1 MNVSV
6 KREQKECISSAE
18 CEKGRMKFN
27 KHTIIIAEAGVNHNG
42 SIEMAKQLVLK
53 AKEAGVDYI
62 KFQTFKAS
70 KLVTKSAK
78 QAEYQQ
84 KNIGNGEDCQYQML
98 KKLELS
104 PEEHQ
109 ILIDYCKELG
119 IKFFS
124 TAFDFDSIAY
134 LHSLNLGLWK
144 IPSGEVTNYPF
155 LKRIA
160 AYNEST
166 ILSTGM
172 CDMQD
177 VRNAVDALYKNG
189 LSKEN
194 LILLHCNT
202 EYPTPFEDVNLKAMD
217 ALRNEFGVEVGYS
230 DHTKGIEVP
239 IAAVALGA
247 TVIEKHFTLDRNMEG
262 PDHKAS
268 LEPDELKAMVA
279 AIRNIEKAV
288 GGDGTKHVSESE
300 KKNIAIARK
309 SIVAACDIK
318 AGEVFTEQNL
328 TVKRPGNGTSP
339 MRWEEIIGLKAKRDF
354 SEDELIEI

>member
-1 MNVSV
+1 MN
-6 KREQKECISSAE
+6 
-18 CEKGRMKFN
+18 
-27 KHTIIIAEAGVNHNG
+27 HTIIIAEAGVNHNG
-42 SIEMAKQLVLK
+42 SIELAKQLVDK
-53 AKEAGVDYI
+53 AVEAGVDYI

-70 KLVTKSAK
+70 KLVTKTAK
-78 QAEYQQ
+78 KAEYQQ
-84 KNIGNGEDCQYQML
+84 KNIGGSDDNQYMML

-104 PEEHQ
+104 EEAHNV
-109 ILIDYCKELG
+109 LIDYCQKKG

-124 TAFDFDSIAY
+124 TAFDLESIDY
-134 LHSLNLGLWK
+134 LHSLGLNLWK

-155 LKRIA
+155 LKNIA
-160 AYNEST
+160 SYNEKT

-172 CDMQD
+172 CDMVD
-177 VRNAVDALYKNG
+177 VRAAVDALYKNG

-202 EYPTPFEDVNLKAMD
+202 EYPSPFEDVNLKAMD

-268 LEPDELKAMVA
+268 LEPDELKAMVS

-288 GGDGTKHVSESE
+288 GGDGTKHVSDSE
-300 KKNIAIARK
+300 RKNIAIARK
-309 SIVAACDIK
+309 SIVAAKDIK
-318 AGEVFTEQNL
+318 KGELLTEENL
-328 TVKRPGNGTSP
+328 TVKRPGTGISP
-339 MRWEEIIGLKAKRDF
+339 MRWEEVVGTIAIKDF
-354 SEDELIEI
+354 SEEDLIEM

>member
-1 MNVSV
+1 M
-6 KREQKECISSAE
+6 
-18 CEKGRMKFN
+18 

-42 SIEMAKQLVLK
+42 SLELAKQLVDK
-53 AKEAGVDYI
+53 AVEAGVDII
-62 KFQTFKAS
+62 KFQTFKS
-70 KLVTKSAK
+70 EKLVSKSAR
-78 QAEYQQ
+78 QAEYQK
-84 KNIGNGEDCQYQML
+84 KNIGTKSDDSQLSML

-104 PEEHQ
+104 EQDHKE
-109 ILIDYCKELG
+109 LMTYCKQKG

-124 TAFDFDSIAY
+124 TAFDMDSIEY

-160 AYNEST
+160 SYNERT

-172 CDMQD
+172 CDLQD
-177 VRNAVDALYKNG
+177 VRAAVDALYNNG

-194 LILLHCNT
+194 LTLLHCNT

-217 ALRNEFGVEVGYS
+217 ALRKEFGVEVGYS
-230 DHTKGIEVP
+230 DHTNGIEVP

-247 TVIEKHFTLDRNMEG
+247 SVIEKHFTLDRNMEG

-268 LEPDELKAMVA
+268 MEPDELKAMVS
-279 AIRNIEKAV
+279 AIRNIEKAI

-300 KKNIAIARK
+300 RKNITIARK
-309 SIVAACDIK
+309 SIVAACDIT
-318 AGEVFTEQNL
+318 AGEIFTEENL
-328 TVKRPGNGTSP
+328 TVKRPGTGISP
-339 MRWEEIIGLKAKRDF
+339 MRWEEIIGTKAIRDF
-354 SEDELIEI
+354 AEEEIIEV

>member
-1 MNVSV
+1 MS
-6 KREQKECISSAE
+6 K
-18 CEKGRMKFN
+18 
-27 KHTIIIAEAGVNHNG
+27 TLIIAEAGVNHNG
-42 SIEMAKQLVLK
+42 SIELAKKLVEK

-70 KLVTKSAK
+70 KLVTKAAK
-78 QAEYQQ
+78 QAEYQK
-84 KNIGNGEDCQYQML
+84 KNIGKEGDSQYQML

-119 IKFFS
+119 VKFFS
-124 TAFDFDSIAY
+124 TAFDFDSIDY

-160 AYNEST
+160 AFNEST

-172 CDMQD
+172 CDMVD
-177 VRNAVDALYKNG
+177 VRAAVDALYKNG

-194 LILLHCNT
+194 LIVLHCNT
-202 EYPTPFEDVNLKAMD
+202 EYPTPFEDVNLKAMN
-217 ALRNEFGVEVGYS
+217 ALRKEFGVEVGYS

-247 TVIEKHFTLDRNMEG
+247 SVIEKHFTLDRTLPG

-268 LEPDELKAMVA
+268 LEPDELKAMVS

-288 GGDGTKHVSESE
+288 SGDGTKHVSESE
-300 KKNIAIARK
+300 QKNIAIARK
-309 SIVAACDIK
+309 SIVAACDINV
-318 AGEVFTEQNL
+318 GESFTEENL
-328 TVKRPGNGTSP
+328 TVKRPGSGISP
-339 MRWEEIIGLKAKRDF
+339 MRWEEVLGQKAKRDF
-354 SEDELIEI
+354 NEDELIEL

>member
-1 MNVSV
+1 MTN
-6 KREQKECISSAE
+6 
-18 CEKGRMKFN
+18 
-27 KHTIIIAEAGVNHNG
+27 HTIIIAEAGVNHNG
-42 SIEMAKQLVLK
+42 SIELAKKLVEK
-53 AKEAGVDYI
+53 AKEAGADYI
-62 KFQTFKAS
+62 KFQTFNAS
-70 KLVTKSAK
+70 KLVTKAAK

-84 KNIGNGEDCQYQML
+84 KNIGKEGDSQYLML
-98 KKLELS
+98 KKLEFS
-104 PEEHQ
+104 PSQYNELVE
-109 ILIDYCKELG
+109 YCNLRG

-124 TAFDFDSIAY
+124 TAFDFDSIEY

-144 IPSGEVTNYPF
+144 VPSGEVTNYPL

-160 AYNEST
+160 AYNEKT

-172 CDMQD
+172 CDMED
-177 VRNAVDALYKNG
+177 VRDAVNALYKNG

-217 ALRNEFGVEVGYS
+217 ALRKEFGVEVGYS

-268 LEPDELKAMVA
+268 LETDELKAMVS

-328 TVKRPGNGTSP
+328 TVKRPGSGISP
-339 MRWEEIIGLKAKRDF
+339 MRWEEVVGTKAKRDF

>member
-1 MNVSV
+1 
-6 KREQKECISSAE
+6 
-18 CEKGRMKFN
+18 MKSN
-27 KHTIIIAEAGVNHNG
+27 NHTLIIAEAGVNHNG
-42 SIEMAKQLVLK
+42 SIALAKQLIDK
-53 AKEAGVDYI
+53 AVEADVDYI
-62 KFQTFKAS
+62 KFQTFQAS
-70 KLVTKSAK
+70 KLVTKVAK

-84 KNIGNGEDCQYQML
+84 KNIGKDGDSQYQML

-104 PEEHQ
+104 PADHEV
-109 ILIDYCKELG
+109 LIAYCKEKG

-124 TAFDFDSIAY
+124 TAFDFESIDY

-155 LKRIA
+155 LKRVA
-160 AYNEST
+160 AYNEKT

-172 CDMQD
+172 CDMED
-177 VRNAVDALYKNG
+177 VRAAVEALYKNG
-189 LSKEN
+189 LSKDN

-268 LEPDELKAMVA
+268 LEPNELKAMVR
-279 AIRNIEKAV
+279 AIRNIEMAL
-288 GGDGTKHVSESE
+288 GGDGTKHISESE
-300 KKNIAIARK
+300 RKNIAIARK
-309 SIVAACDIK
+309 SIVAARHIK
-318 AGEVFTEQNL
+318 KGELLTEDNL
-328 TVKRPGNGTSP
+328 TVKRPGTGISP
-339 MRWEEIIGLKAKRDF
+339 MCWEEVIGTKAIRDF
-354 SEDELIEI
+354 MEEELIQIDN

>member
-1 MNVSV
+1 MTHV
-6 KREQKECISSAE
+6 
-18 CEKGRMKFN
+18 
-27 KHTIIIAEAGVNHNG
+27 TIIAEAGVNHNG
-42 SIEMAKQLVLK
+42 SIEIARQLVDK
-53 AKEAGVDYI
+53 AEEAGVDII
-62 KFQTFKAS
+62 KFQTFKS
-70 KLVTKSAK
+70 EKLVSKSAR
-78 QAEYQQ
+78 QAEYQK
-84 KNIGNGEDCQYQML
+84 KNIGKKSDDSQLSML

-104 PEEHQ
+104 EQDHKE
-109 ILIDYCKELG
+109 LMTYCKQKG

-124 TAFDFDSIAY
+124 TAFDFDSIEY

-160 AYNEST
+160 SFNEKT

-172 CDMQD
+172 CDLQD
-177 VRNAVDALYKNG
+177 VRAAVDALYKNG
-189 LSKEN
+189 LSKDN
-194 LILLHCNT
+194 LTLLHCNT

-217 ALRNEFGVEVGYS
+217 ALRKEFGVEVGYS

-247 TVIEKHFTLDRNMEG
+247 SVIEKHFTLDRNMEG

-268 LEPDELKAMVA
+268 LEPDELKAMVS

-288 GGDGTKHVSESE
+288 DGDGTKHVSESE
-300 KKNIAIARK
+300 RKNITIARK

-318 AGEVFTEQNL
+318 KGEIFTEENL
-328 TVKRPGNGTSP
+328 TVKRPGNGISP
-339 MRWEEIIGLKAKRDF
+339 MRWEEVIGTKAIRNF
-354 SEDELIEI
+354 SEDDLIEL